1 MVGRGGGGH
10 GSATS
15 ADRTHDAGAPHSD
28 PAQDDRLLPD
38 LSSLRLDALLREL
51 VDRAG
56 KVIESEG
63 RLDRLLDAV
72 VAVASD
78 LSLPDVL
85 RRIVESACE
94 LVGARYGALGVLDPS
109 GRELSDFV
117 TVGLDDDQRARIGD
131 LPRGCGVLGLLIT
144 DPRPLRLPDIAAHKA
159 SFGFPENH
167 PPMSSFLGVPVRVR
181 GKVFGNLYLTEKYG
195 GADFTDEDQD
205 VVVALS
211 AAAGVAVENA
221 RLFDQ
226 SSRRER
232 WLRASHEVTNA
243 LLSGGP
249 DLDALRLIAEQARAS
264 ADALLAGVAVP
275 NTGGGMRLA
284 AADGDDAES
293 LLGAALPADD
303 GSIAEAVRSG
313 QPVRLEEPNA
323 GAGWWT
329 LGYQEPAPPV
339 LTRLR
344 SGVAVPLTAG
354 TELLG
359 VLMVGSELPNAF
371 DEVDHSIMQTF
382 GTHAALALEYARA
395 QRDSRQLAV
404 YQDRDRIARDLHDL
418 VIQRLFAVGL
428 GLQGITRLV
437 ESPAVG
443 GRIGEAVADIDQTI
457 RDIRRTIFSLQE
469 VPDVDG
475 GVSLRT
481 QLLRAVQEPVEAFG
495 FEPRLSLDGPLDS
508 LVPDELR
515 PDLLACVRE
524 ALANVAR
531 HARARNVHVEVSVDP
546 RGQLLRL
553 TVRDDGTGLPENP
566 PAGSGMR
573 NMRARAER
581 WGGQCAV
588 SPRPEGGT
596 QVSWTAQPRLDEPAD
611 GEGST

>member
-1 MVGRGGGGH
+1 MDRVGSGVGH
-10 GSATS
+10 GSPDDGPAHGYPRPGGPTS
-15 ADRTHDAGAPHSD
+15 DE
-28 PAQDDRLLPD
+28 RLLPD

-109 GRELSDFV
+109 GHELSDFV

-131 LPRGCGVLGLLIT
+131 LPRGRGVLGLLIT
-144 DPRPLRLPDIAAHKA
+144 EPRPLRLADIAAHKA
-159 SFGFPENH
+159 SFGFPEHH
-167 PPMSSFLGVPVRVR
+167 PPMSGFLGVPVRVR
-181 GKVFGNLYLTEKYG
+181 GRVFGNLYLTEKHG

-232 WLRASHEVTNA
+232 WLRASHEVTTA
-243 LLSGGP
+243 LLSGGH
-249 DLDALRLIAEQARAS
+249 DLDALRLIAEQARTS
-264 ADALLAGVAVP
+264 ADAQLASVAVP
-275 NTGGGMRLA
+275 STNGGMRVA

-293 LLGAALPADD
+293 LLGSALPADD
-303 GSIAEAVRSG
+303 RSIVEALRTG
-313 QPVRLEEPNA
+313 RPVQLDEPLA
-323 GAGWWT
+323 TAGWWSHD
-329 LGYQEPAPPV
+329 QDEPLPPV
-339 LTRLR
+339 LARLR
-344 SGVAVPLTAG
+344 SGVAVPLSAG

-359 VLMVGSELPNAF
+359 ILMVGSELPNAF

-428 GLQGITRLV
+428 GLQGISRLV

-515 PDLLACVRE
+515 PDLLACLRE

-553 TVRDDGTGLPENP
+553 TVRDDGAGLPDDP

-581 WGGQCAV
+581 WGGQCTVA
-588 SPRPEGGT
+588 PRPEGGT
-596 QVSWTAQPRLDEPAD
+596 QMYWTAQPRLDEPAA